1 MYIFKI
7 MSKNA
12 IERLIEFHDHLKS
25 TGYGGRNKFEK
36 AIGKSEGY
44 LSGAMKKNSSI
55 GSDVLLEIR
64 TMFPEL
70 NIDWLIS
77 GEGQMI
83 STKQQMGEPLAVETR
98 PRIPLNAAA
107 GSISVALSG
116 VTLDDCEDM
125 PVVAA
130 FSNYNYTLIV
140 KGDSMEPEMHSGDEI
155 ACLQVNNS
163 RFVQWGR
170 YHALDTAQ
178 GIVVKRIYD
187 DEEYILCKSE
197 ASDLYK
203 DFRIPKEDIYNI
215 ALVVGLLRRY

>member
-1 MYIFKI
+1 MG
-7 MSKNA
+7 KNA
-12 IERLIEFHDHLKS
+12 IERLVEFHDYLKS

-36 AIGKSEGY
+36 AIGKADGY
-44 LSGAMKKNSSI
+44 LTNAIKKNSSI

-83 STKQQMGEPLAVETR
+83 KTKKEVKQTLVVETR
-98 PRIPLNAAA
+98 PRIPLNATA
-107 GSISVALSG
+107 GTISEALNG
-116 VTLDDCEDM
+116 VTANNCEEM
-125 PVVAA
+125 PVVVA
-130 FSNYNYTLIV
+130 FPNYNYTLIV
-140 KGDSMEPEMHSGDEI
+140 KGDSMESEMHSGDEI
-155 ACLQVNNS
+155 ACLQVTNS
-163 RFVQWGR
+163 RFMQWGR
-170 YHALDTAQ
+170 YHALDTSQ

-187 DEEYILCKSE
+187 DGEYFLCKSE

-203 DFRIPKEDIYNI
+203 EFRIPKEDVYNI

>member
-1 MYIFKI
+1 
-7 MSKNA
+7 MSKST
-12 IERLIEFHDHLKS
+12 IERLIEFVDYLKS
-25 TGYGGRNKFEK
+25 TGYGGRNKFEN

-44 LSGAMKKNSSI
+44 LSVAIKRNSSI

-77 GEGQMI
+77 GEGQMLR
-83 STKQQMGEPLAVETR
+83 TKQEMEKALVVETR

-107 GSISVALSG
+107 GTISVALSG
-116 VTLDDCEDM
+116 VTADECEEM
-125 PVVAA
+125 PVVSA

-155 ACLQVNNS
+155 ACLHVTNS
-163 RFVQWGR
+163 HFIQWGR
-170 YHALDTAQ
+170 YHALDTSQ
-178 GIVVKRIYD
+178 GIVVKRVYD
-187 DEEYILCKSE
+187 DGEYILCKSE

-203 DFRIPKEDIYNI
+203 EFRIPKEDIYNI